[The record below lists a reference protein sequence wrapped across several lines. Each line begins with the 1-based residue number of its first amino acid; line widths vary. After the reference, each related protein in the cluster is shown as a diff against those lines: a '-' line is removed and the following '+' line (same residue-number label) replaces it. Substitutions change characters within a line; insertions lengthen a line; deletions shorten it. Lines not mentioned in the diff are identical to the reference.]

1 MSVRRFLTISPDNE
15 PMWVQLYVYPVG
27 DQWHSV
33 IVADGVTAPGP
44 DAVKGIGFYADAPEK
59 AERLAKAYLGWSDP
73 AN

>member
-1 MSVRRFLTISPDNE
+1 MHSRRIPTLGPDNE

-33 IVADGVTAPGP
+33 IVADGATPPGP

-59 AERLAKAYLGWSDP
+59 AERLAKAYLGLSDP